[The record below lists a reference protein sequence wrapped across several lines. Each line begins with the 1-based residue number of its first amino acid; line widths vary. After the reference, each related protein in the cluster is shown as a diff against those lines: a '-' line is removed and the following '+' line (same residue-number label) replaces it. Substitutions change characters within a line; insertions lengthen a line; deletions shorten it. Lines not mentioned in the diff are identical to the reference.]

1 MEYRSKLRFK
11 KVYKLVFVIG
21 NGFDMDLNLET
32 GYKSFLESKDFTAHI
47 NEYNVDT
54 LKEYARNFRFRDNI
68 GREHFT
74 LLIEPSSI
82 FDVLKAK
89 ATLENWYDVEKQL
102 ALIAYNQ
109 NNVKNLSRSNDK
121 FLDLLPITKDSY
133 YQLHYALHDYL
144 NSLSYDNISTDSI
157 AYKLFQVLNQY
168 PNFVHVKSF
177 NYTGLNRIFSGKN
190 NLNVDHIHGELSGNS
205 LIIGIQDDLDIN
217 PSYNYMIKSFSE
229 HFRSHNLIYDL
240 EDADEVI
247 FFGHSLGETDYHY
260 FQDFFQKQ
268 TDRFRAN
275 KDLRLSIFTY
285 DHKSRMDILQQL
297 RNMNNKKTDMLFAL
311 CDFQLFM
318 TKEECNDRTRIDNF
332 LGLLDRRLKNYIE
345 S

>member
-1 MEYRSKLRFK
+1 MEYRSKLRFE

-21 NGFDMDLNLET
+21 NGFDMDLNLKT
-32 GYKSFLESKDFTAHI
+32 SYKSFLESKDFTAYT
-47 NEYNVDT
+47 NEYILDT
-54 LKEYARNFRFRDNI
+54 LKEEARIFRFTDKI
-68 GREHFT
+68 DRENFP
-74 LLIEPSSI
+74 LLQAPSSI
-82 FDVLKAK
+82 FNVLKAK

-109 NNVKNLSRSNDK
+109 NSSNRINK
-121 FLDLLPITKDSY
+121 AKLLDILPISSESY
-133 YQLHYALHDYL
+133 YQLHTALHDYL
-144 NSLSYDNISTDSI
+144 SFLSYDNIATGSI
-157 AYKLFQVLNQY
+157 AYKLFQVLNRY
-168 PNFVHVKSF
+168 PTLVHVKSF
-177 NYTGLNRIFSGKN
+177 NYTDLNQIFSGKN
-190 NLNVDHIHGELSGNS
+190 NLSVDHIHGKLSENS

-268 TDRFRAN
+268 TEKSRAN

-332 LGLLDRRLKNYIE
+332 LGSLDCRLKDYIE